1 MTAIGDM
8 GLTSVNIGDYLVIL
22 NKNIDVTVDEE
33 PYISFTLFYHTMSG
47 RFFMRI
53 WNKTVATGTTSDLST
68 LVKVCKAYF
77 KRGKP
82 CLALIK
88 EGSQNEMP
96 QNVTSA
102 CHSFLS
108 KNHGSVVEMCTECK
122 KTRDTITNETMVAD
136 DIKTEDSEEIN
147 GDGQCDD
154 FPSEEAF
161 DDAVCKD
168 AAMEVGDSDDK
179 ISLLRERQENT
190 NQITLNKDFQER
202 CARPKLSCIE
212 LIAEA
217 LEGGKTLNIEEI
229 TQSISAKHPS
239 FNASDA
245 SWKLS
250 IRTSIGRTSRF
261 ERVDEA
267 GGIGRKGGMG
277 FWRLN
282 TSNDASDQCDYCD
295 MRFPEGRKSRKY
307 KYHMQYSH
315 GWNTYQCSSCDFVA
329 MVPDDIVAHMEERGH
344 KDSTVACPVCSD
356 SVDKTEIAAHSI
368 SCIRQKQSEKQKRH
382 REREKDKLVHD
393 PCPTCGK
400 IFKQKRVYANHLRM
414 HLRQQGVHEPVTV
427 KYSREAIQ
435 RTKFWLE

>member
-1 MTAIGDM
+1 MDLDEAVTAIGDM

-77 KRGKP
+77 NRGKP

-161 DDAVCKD
+161 DDAACKD
-168 AAMEVGDSDDK
+168 AANELGDSDK
-179 ISLLRERQENT
+179 MKEVIN
-190 NQITLNKDFQER
+190 QER
-202 CARPKLSCIE
+202 NARPRLRRIE

-217 LEGGKTLNIEEI
+217 LEGGKTL
-229 TQSISAKHPS
+229 
-239 FNASDA
+239 
-245 SWKLS
+245 
-250 IRTSIGRTSRF
+250 
-261 ERVDEA
+261 
-267 GGIGRKGGMG
+267 GG
-277 FWRLN
+277 
-282 TSNDASDQCDYCD
+282 D
-295 MRFPEGRKSRKY
+295 
-307 KYHMQYSH
+307 
-315 GWNTYQCSSCDFVA
+315 
-329 MVPDDIVAHMEERGH
+329 
-344 KDSTVACPVCSD
+344 
-356 SVDKTEIAAHSI
+356 
-368 SCIRQKQSEKQKRH
+368 
-382 REREKDKLVHD
+382 
-393 PCPTCGK
+393 
-400 IFKQKRVYANHLRM
+400 
-414 HLRQQGVHEPVTV
+414 
-427 KYSREAIQ
+427 
-435 RTKFWLE
+435 